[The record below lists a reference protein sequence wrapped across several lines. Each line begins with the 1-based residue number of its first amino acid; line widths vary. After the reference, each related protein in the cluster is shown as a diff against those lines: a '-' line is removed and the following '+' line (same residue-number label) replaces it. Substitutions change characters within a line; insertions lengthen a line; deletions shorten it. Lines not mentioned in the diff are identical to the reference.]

1 MRGRRKREKRNNDI
15 IKKVKMPILNDI
27 IDWVVN
33 KPSFWQVAVDR
44 LIRNNELTETDIS
57 ELKGICKVDFG
68 LSDFEFD
75 AVDFEDLRDFA
86 DNSANDDNIILTKI
100 TNIDNIN
107 ALSKLSELEF
117 APSGLTIVYGDNGS
131 GKSSYVSIL
140 KHSCNTRGQK
150 PRINDNLFD
159 PACAGNDKKADIEYT
174 SDGINFTTVNLIN
187 ETLSENTL
195 KKIDVFDTF
204 SANHYIEG
212 EDEIAFIP
220 QGLSIMEKLAEA
232 VKNVEVQLTLEL
244 SNPSMQ
250 KFDYELLEVLEGT
263 TAKLFL
269 DNLNLNSTLDE
280 LRAESIWNSTKNAR
294 IEALEKE
301 IDKLKA
307 TDPKKSLK
315 SNEEKIKRFEIL
327 ISKFQNLENNL
338 TGQALN
344 NLKQILNNFC
354 TAKKALE
361 ESSNTAFS
369 DLPIQGV
376 GNNAWKILWESARKF
391 YSESTQTESFPNVS
405 DNSSCPLC
413 LQDLEEQARERFTKF
428 EDFVKNDIQKTFD
441 ETKEKY
447 ELAIESLNSLVFN
460 FEEQIPISSEL
471 NELIENYSEKQ
482 VEYLTVLS
490 QQKEYIVGLFNS
502 MKTIENINTVE
513 VDSTTKILIQDLNKS
528 LSGIN
533 EKLKVQSIDED
544 LKPLLKEL
552 HQLNGEKKIYE
563 HKPKLGREIY
573 RQKKVGLL
581 NQCISKCNTRT
592 ITTLSNELTTRY
604 INQNLKQNFK
614 DELKKLGF
622 KNIKIEPETKGQRG
636 KQYHFLRLDED
647 NSNNIALKDILSEG
661 EHRCISLA
669 TFFSELSISEHK
681 SSIIFDDPVSSLDH
695 KWRNKI
701 SKRIT
706 EEALERQVIVF
717 THDITFLLMIQEH
730 SESLNCDLDIKSLTR
745 KKKETGLIANN
756 PPWDALPVG
765 KRVRFLKSEY
775 QQLEKIERTETEE
788 VYKERA
794 KVLYGKLRESWER
807 FIEEVFLNGVIQRFG
822 RAIQTKRLSKITDLT
837 DDDYKLVDANMSKC
851 STYFTGHDTAGT
863 LIEEMPDSDEFFADL
878 KILEDYIKEIDK
890 RRKK

>member
-1 MRGRRKREKRNNDI
+1 
-15 IKKVKMPILNDI
+15 MPILKDI
-27 IDWVVN
+27 IDWVEN
-33 KPSFWQVAVDR
+33 KPSFWQVAIDR
-44 LIRNNELTETDIS
+44 LIRNNELTNTDVS
-57 ELKGICKVDFG
+57 ELKEICKIDFK
-68 LSDFEFD
+68 LSEFEFD
-75 AVDFEDLRDFA
+75 AVDFDDLRDFA
-86 DNSANDDNIILTKI
+86 DNSANDGNIILYKI
-100 TNIDNIN
+100 KNIDNIN
-107 ALSKLSELEF
+107 ALSKSSELEF
-117 APSGLTIVYGDNGS
+117 APNGLTIVYGDNGS

-150 PRINDNLFD
+150 PRMNDNLFD

-174 SDGINFTTVNLIN
+174 SDGVNFTTVNLIN
-187 ETLSENTL
+187 GTVSENTL

-220 QGLSIMEKLAEA
+220 QGLSIVEKLAEA
-232 VKNVEVQLTLEL
+232 VKNVEAQLSIEL
-244 SNPSMQ
+244 SNPSMR
-250 KFDYELLEVLEGT
+250 KFDYELLEVPEGT

-269 DNLNLNSTLDE
+269 EKLNLNSTLNE
-280 LRAESIWNSTKNAR
+280 LRAESIWNSTKNVR
-294 IEALEKE
+294 IEAVEKE

-327 ISKFQNLENNL
+327 ANKFQNLESNL

-344 NLKQILNNFC
+344 NLKEILNNFC
-354 TAKKALE
+354 VAKETLR

-376 GNNAWKILWESARKF
+376 GNNTWKILWESARKF
-391 YSESTQTESFPNVS
+391 YNESTQSESFPNVS
-405 DNSSCPLC
+405 DGSSCPLC
-413 LQDLEEQARERFTKF
+413 LQHLEDEARERFTKF
-428 EDFVKNDIQKTFD
+428 EDFVKNDIQKSFD
-441 ETKEKY
+441 EAKEKY
-447 ELAIESLNSLVFN
+447 ESAIENLNKLEFN
-460 FEEQIPISSEL
+460 FEEQNPISLEL

-482 VEYLTVLS
+482 AEYLNVLS
-490 QQKEYIVGLFNS
+490 EQKEYIVGLFNS
-502 MKTIENINTVE
+502 MKTIEDINAIE
-513 VDSTTKILIQDLNKS
+513 VDSTPKTLINELNKS
-528 LSGIN
+528 LSEVN

-552 HQLNGEKKIYE
+552 NQLNGEKKIYE
-563 HKPKLGREIY
+563 HKPKLAREIY
-573 RQKKVGLL
+573 RQKRVGLL
-581 NQCISKCNTRT
+581 NQCVGKCNTRT

-614 DELKKLGF
+614 TELNKLGF
-622 KNIKIEPETKGQRG
+622 KNIKIETETKGQRG
-636 KQYHFLRLDED
+636 KQYHYLRLDEN

-669 TFFSELSISEHK
+669 TFLSELSISEHK
-681 SSIIFDDPVSSLDH
+681 SAIIFDDPVSSLDH

-717 THDITFLLMIQEH
+717 THDISFLLMIQEH
-730 SESLNCDLDIKSLTR
+730 SESLNCGLDIKSLTR
-745 KKKETGLIANN
+745 KKTETGLIASN

-765 KRVRFLKSEY
+765 KRIGLLKSAY

-794 KVLYGKLRESWER
+794 KVLYGKLRETWER
-807 FIEEVFLNGVIQRFG
+807 FIEEVFLNGAIQRFS
-822 RAIQTKRLSKITDLT
+822 RAIQTQRLSKVIDLT

-863 LIEEMPDSDEFFADL
+863 LIEEMPDSDEFLADL
-878 KILEDYIKEIDK
+878 KVLEDYIKDIRK
-890 RRKK
+890 RRQ

>member
-1 MRGRRKREKRNNDI
+1 
-15 IKKVKMPILNDI
+15 MPILNDI
-27 IDWVVN
+27 IDWVES
-33 KPSFWQVAVDR
+33 KPSFWQIAVDR
-44 LIRNNELTETDIS
+44 LIRNNKLTNIDIS
-57 ELKGICKVDFG
+57 ELKEICKVDFG

-75 AVDFEDLRDFA
+75 AVDFDDLRDFA
-86 DNSANDDNIILTKI
+86 DNSANDDNIILSKI
-100 TNIDNIN
+100 KNIDNVN
-107 ALSKLSELEF
+107 ALSKSSELEF

-140 KHSCNTRGQK
+140 KHTCNTRGQK
-150 PRINDNLFD
+150 PRLNYNLFD

-174 SDGINFTTVNLIN
+174 SDGISFTTVNLIN
-187 ETLSENTL
+187 ETVSENTL

-220 QGLSIMEKLAEA
+220 QGLSIVEKLAEA
-232 VKNVEVQLTLEL
+232 VKNVEAQLTIEL
-244 SNPSMQ
+244 SNPSMR
-250 KFDYELLEVLEGT
+250 KFDYELIEIPEGT

-269 DNLNLNSTLDE
+269 DKLNLNSTLDE

-294 IEALEKE
+294 IETLEKK

-315 SNEEKIKRFEIL
+315 TNEEKIKRFEIL
-327 ISKFQNLENNL
+327 VTKFQNLENNL

-344 NLKQILNNFC
+344 NLKKILNNFC
-354 TAKKALE
+354 VAKEALR
-361 ESSNTAFS
+361 ESSNAAFS

-376 GNNAWKILWESARKF
+376 GNNAWKILWESARRF
-391 YSESTQTESFPNVS
+391 YNESTQTESFPNVS
-405 DNSSCPLC
+405 DGSSCPLC
-413 LQDLEEQARERFTKF
+413 LQDLEDETRKRFIKF
-428 EDFVKNDIQKTFD
+428 EDFVKNDIQKFFD
-441 ETKEKY
+441 EAKERY
-447 ELAIESLNSLVFN
+447 ELAIDSLNRLEFN
-460 FEEQIPISSEL
+460 FEEQNPISVEL
-471 NELIENYSEKQ
+471 DELIENYSEKQ
-482 VEYLTVLS
+482 IEYLTVLS
-490 QQKEYIVGLFNS
+490 RQKEYIVGLFNS
-502 MKTIENINTVE
+502 MKTIENINAIE
-513 VDSTTKILIQDLNKS
+513 VDSTPKTLIIELNKS
-528 LSGIN
+528 LSEMN

-552 HQLNGEKKIYE
+552 NQLNGEKKIYE
-563 HKPKLGREIY
+563 HKPKLAREIY
-573 RQKKVGLL
+573 RQKRVGLF
-581 NQCISKCNTRT
+581 NQGISKCNTRT

-614 DELKKLGF
+614 TELNKLGF
-622 KNIKIEPETKGQRG
+622 KNIKIETETKGQRG
-636 KQYHFLRLDED
+636 KQYHYLRLDEN

-669 TFFSELSISEHK
+669 TFLSELSISEHK
-681 SSIIFDDPVSSLDH
+681 SAIVFDDPVSSLDH

-706 EEALERQVIVF
+706 EAALERQVIIF

-730 SESLNCDLDIKSLTR
+730 SKSLNCDLDIKSLTR
-745 KKKETGLIANN
+745 KKKETGLIASN

-765 KRVRFLKSEY
+765 KRIGLLKSEH

-794 KVLYGKLRESWER
+794 KVLYGKLRETWER
-807 FIEEVFLNGVIQRFG
+807 FIEEVFLNSAIQRFG
-822 RAIQTKRLSKITDLT
+822 RAIQTQRLSKITDLT

-863 LIEEMPDSDEFFADL
+863 LIEEMPDSDEFLTDL
-878 KILEDYIKEIDK
+878 KILEDYIKDIRK
-890 RRKK
+890 RRG

>member
-1 MRGRRKREKRNNDI
+1 
-15 IKKVKMPILNDI
+15 MPILNDI
-27 IDWVVN
+27 IDWVEN

-57 ELKGICKVDFG
+57 ELKEICKIDFG
-68 LSDFEFD
+68 LSEVVFN
-75 AVDFEDLRDFA
+75 AVDYDDLRDFA
-86 DNSANDDNIILTKI
+86 DNSANDEDIILSKI

-107 ALSKLSELEF
+107 ALSKSSELEF

-140 KHSCNTRGQK
+140 KHSCNTRGLK
-150 PRINDNLFD
+150 PKINANLYD
-159 PACAGNDKKADIEYT
+159 PSSSGIDKKADIEYT

-187 ETLSENTL
+187 ETVSENTL

-220 QGLSIMEKLAEA
+220 QGLSIVEKLAEA
-232 VKNVEVQLTLEL
+232 VKNVEAQLTLEL

-250 KFDYELLEVLEGT
+250 KFNYELLEVPLET

-269 DNLNLNSTLDE
+269 DNLNANSTLDE
-280 LRAESIWNSTKNAR
+280 LRAESNWNAAKNER
-294 IEALEKE
+294 IETLVKE

-307 TDPKKSLK
+307 TDPKKNLK
-315 SNEEKIKRFEIL
+315 SNEEKINRFEIL
-327 ISKFQNLENNL
+327 VNKLQNLENNL
-338 TGQALN
+338 TGEALN
-344 NLKQILNNFC
+344 NLKQILNDFC

-391 YSESTQTESFPNVS
+391 YNESTQTESFPNVS
-405 DNSSCPLC
+405 DDSSCPLC

-441 ETKEKY
+441 EAKEKY
-447 ELAIESLNSLVFN
+447 DLAIESLNRLDFN
-460 FEEQIPISSEL
+460 FEEQAPISLEL

-482 VEYLTVLS
+482 VEYLTLLS

-502 MKTIENINTVE
+502 KEIIETINTIEI
-513 VDSTTKILIQDLNKS
+513 DSTPKTLIQDINKS
-528 LSGIN
+528 LSEIN

-544 LKPLLKEL
+544 LKPLVKEL
-552 HQLNGEKKIYE
+552 NQLIGENKIYE

-573 RQKKVGLL
+573 RQKKAALL

-592 ITTLSNELTTRY
+592 ITTLSNDLTTRY
-604 INQNLKQNFK
+604 VNQNLKQNFK
-614 DELKKLGF
+614 EELSKLGF
-622 KNIKIEPETKGQRG
+622 KNIKIETETKGQRG
-636 KQYHFLRLDED
+636 KQYHYLRLDEN
-647 NSNNIALKDILSEG
+647 NSNNVALKDILSEG

-681 SSIIFDDPVSSLDH
+681 STIIFDDPVSSLDH

-730 SESLNCDLDIKSLTR
+730 SESLNCALDIKSLTR
-745 KKKETGLIANN
+745 KKKETGLIASN

-765 KRVRFLKSEY
+765 KRIGLLKSAY

-788 VYKERA
+788 AYKERA
-794 KVLYGKLRESWER
+794 KALYGKLRETWER
-807 FIEEVFLNGVIQRFG
+807 FVEEVFLNGAIQRFG
-822 RAIQTKRLSKITDLT
+822 RAIQTQRLSKIIDLT
-837 DDDYKLVDANMSKC
+837 DDDYKIVDANMSKC

-863 LIEEMPDSDEFFADL
+863 LIEEMPDSDEFLADL
-878 KILEDYIKEIDK
+878 TILENYVAEIRK
-890 RRKK
+890 RRK

>member
-1 MRGRRKREKRNNDI
+1 
-15 IKKVKMPILNDI
+15 MPILNDI
-27 IDWVVN
+27 IDWVES
-33 KPSFWQVAVDR
+33 KPSFWQIAVDR
-44 LIRNNELTETDIS
+44 LIRNNKLTNIDIS
-57 ELKGICKVDFG
+57 ELKEICKVDFG

-75 AVDFEDLRDFA
+75 AVDFDDLRDFA
-86 DNSANDDNIILTKI
+86 DNSANDDNIILSKI
-100 TNIDNIN
+100 KNIDNVN
-107 ALSKLSELEF
+107 ALSKSSELEF

-140 KHSCNTRGQK
+140 KHTCNTRGQK

-187 ETLSENTL
+187 ETVSENTL

-220 QGLSIMEKLAEA
+220 HGLSIVEKLAEA
-232 VKNVEVQLTLEL
+232 VKNVEAQLIIEL
-244 SNPSMQ
+244 SNPSMR
-250 KFDYELLEVLEGT
+250 KFDYELIEIPEGT

-269 DNLNLNSTLDE
+269 DRLNLNSTLDE

-294 IEALEKE
+294 IETLEKK

-307 TDPKKSLK
+307 TDPKKNLK
-315 SNEEKIKRFEIL
+315 TNEEKIKRFEIL
-327 ISKFQNLENNL
+327 VTKFQNLENSL

-344 NLKQILNNFC
+344 NLKKILNDFC
-354 TAKKALE
+354 VAKEALR
-361 ESSNTAFS
+361 ESSNIAFS

-376 GNNAWKILWESARKF
+376 GNNAWKVLWESARKF
-391 YSESTQTESFPNVS
+391 YNESTQSESFPNVS
-405 DNSSCPLC
+405 DGSSCPLC
-413 LQDLEEQARERFTKF
+413 LQDLEDEARERFTKF
-428 EDFVKNDIQKTFD
+428 EDFVKNDIQKSFD
-441 ETKEKY
+441 EAKEKY
-447 ELAIESLNSLVFN
+447 ESAIEYLNRLDFN
-460 FEEQIPISSEL
+460 FEEQNPISLEL

-482 VEYLTVLS
+482 AKYLSALS
-490 QQKEYIVGLFNS
+490 EQKEYIIGLFNS
-502 MKTIENINTVE
+502 MKTIEDINAIE
-513 VDSTTKILIQDLNKS
+513 VDSTPKTLIKELNKS
-528 LSGIN
+528 LSEVN

-552 HQLNGEKKIYE
+552 NQLIGEKKIYE
-563 HKPKLGREIY
+563 YKPKLAREIY
-573 RQKKVGLL
+573 RQKRVGLL
-581 NQCISKCNTRT
+581 NQCVGKCNTRT

-614 DELKKLGF
+614 TELNKLGF
-622 KNIKIEPETKGQRG
+622 KNIKIETETKGQRG
-636 KQYHFLRLDED
+636 KQYHYLRLDEN

-669 TFFSELSISEHK
+669 TFLSELSISEHK
-681 SSIIFDDPVSSLDH
+681 SAIVFDDPVSSLDH

-730 SESLNCDLDIKSLTR
+730 SKSLNCDLDIKSLTR
-745 KKKETGLIANN
+745 KKKETGLIASN

-765 KRVRFLKSEY
+765 KRIGILKNDY

-794 KVLYGKLRESWER
+794 KVLYGKLRETWER
-807 FIEEVFLNGVIQRFG
+807 FVEEVFLNGAIQRFG
-822 RAIQTKRLSKITDLT
+822 RAIQTQRLSKITDLT
-837 DDDYKLVDANMSKC
+837 DDDYKLVNANMSKC

-863 LIEEMPDSDEFFADL
+863 LIEEMPDSEEFLADL
-878 KILEDYIKEIDK
+878 KNLEDYIKNIK
-890 RRKK
+890 RRREKK